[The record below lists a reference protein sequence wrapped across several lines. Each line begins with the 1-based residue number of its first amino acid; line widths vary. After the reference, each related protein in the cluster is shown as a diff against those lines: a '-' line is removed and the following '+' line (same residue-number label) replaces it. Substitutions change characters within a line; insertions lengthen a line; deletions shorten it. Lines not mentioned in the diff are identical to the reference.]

1 MATNKRNNSRQQKN
15 TGDFNFVID
24 HVREFDDGN
33 VAFNIQLGRCM
44 IYGCR
49 IVSGKKGE
57 FISFP
62 QRCVPA
68 KKKGEADRYYSNA
81 RIIDLTEE
89 EQAEIINAVYE
100 KLDSDD

>member
-1 MATNKRNNSRQQKN
+1 MATNRRNSKQDKPVNLE
-15 TGDFNFVID
+15 FVIEN
-24 HVREFDDGN
+24 VREFEDGN
-33 VAFNIQLGRCM
+33 VSFNIQLGRCM

-49 IVSGKKGE
+49 IITGRKGE

-68 KKKGEADRYYSNA
+68 LKKGEKDRYYSHA
-81 RIIDLTEE
+81 RILDLTEE

-100 KLDSDD
+100 KLNDD